1 MINQRAMN
9 KLFAQVVAPV
19 ARPAAD
25 RPLTHVFVR
34 DLVLDAMIGAYD
46 HERDKPQRVRVNL
59 AGLMIDTGLLEP
71 RDSRLF
77 SRSIPVDAEPVV
89 EWRALTVALLDHIAD
104 GLRARLDLSAEELP
118 LAKVL
123 EGGTW
128 AAGRRLAEARRADG
142 APPFRVESDGTV
154 F

>member
-59 AGLMIDTGLLEP
+59 DLQVELRPGPSSDNLADVVSYDNLITSVREIVGAGHVNLCET
-71 RDSRLF
+71 
-77 SRSIPVDAEPVV
+77 
-89 EWRALTVALLDHIAD
+89 
-104 GLRARLDLSAEELP
+104 
-118 LAKVL
+118 
-123 EGGTW
+123 
-128 AAGRRLAEARRADG
+128 LAERISERCLIDRRVKIARV
-142 APPFRVESDGTV
+142 RVEKLDV
-154 F
+154 FADAASVGVEIERKQS